1 LAKQLQTLLV
11 INGFRARM
19 RGNQTEGFHV
29 ALHGPAM
36 LTKWANEIG
45 FLNPKHANKIKF
57 RNI

>member
-1 LAKQLQTLLV
+1 
-11 INGFRARM
+11 M

-29 ALHGPAM
+29 ALNGLAM

-45 FLNPKHANKIKF
+45 FSNPKYANKIKF